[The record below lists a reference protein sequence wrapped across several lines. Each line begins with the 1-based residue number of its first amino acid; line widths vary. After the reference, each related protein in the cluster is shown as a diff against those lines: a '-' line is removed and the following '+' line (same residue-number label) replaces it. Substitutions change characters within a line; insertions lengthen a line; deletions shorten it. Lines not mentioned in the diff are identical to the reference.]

1 MVGFSSV
8 YAPISSI
15 SLSCSLKEQGIFS
28 TVSGNSYASNKE
40 VECFNTGRY

>member
-15 SLSCSLKEQGIFS
+15 PFSAVQKYKEFFDRIREFSGI
-28 TVSGNSYASNKE
+28 E
-40 VECFNTGRY
+40 Q